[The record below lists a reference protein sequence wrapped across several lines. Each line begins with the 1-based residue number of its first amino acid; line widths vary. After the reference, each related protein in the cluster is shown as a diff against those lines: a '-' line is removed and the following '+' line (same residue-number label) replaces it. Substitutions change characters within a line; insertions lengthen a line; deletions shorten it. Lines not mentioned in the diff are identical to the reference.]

1 MEKKVLTQEEIQSL
15 KKLQANQANIIT
27 ALGSVEYQLE
37 VLTLQKQNLKIEL
50 QKQLEEETKTSEE
63 LSKKYGEG
71 NIDLEKG
78 EIIILP

>member
-15 KKLQANQANIIT
+15 KKLQINQANIIT

>member
-1 MEKKVLTQEEIQSL
+1 MEKKVLTQEEIQLL
-15 KKLQANQANIIT
+15 KKLQTNQANIIT

-78 EIIILP
+78 EIIILS

>member
-1 MEKKVLTQEEIQSL
+1 METKVLTQEEIQSL
-15 KKLQANQANIIT
+15 KKLQINQANIIT